1 MEIKNKLLFKQLFIL
16 NLHKNSVVADYSVEA
31 NCHFEFV
38 LTIISFSIVN
48 LYKQD

>member
-1 MEIKNKLLFKQLFIL
+1 MFNQLFML

-31 NCHFEFV
+31 NWHFEFV

-48 LYKQD
+48 LYQQN